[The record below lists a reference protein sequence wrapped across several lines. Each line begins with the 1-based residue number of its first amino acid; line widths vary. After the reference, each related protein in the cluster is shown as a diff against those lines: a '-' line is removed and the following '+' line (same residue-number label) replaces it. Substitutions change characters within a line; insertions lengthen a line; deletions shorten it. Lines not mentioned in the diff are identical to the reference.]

1 MPKEASAAEKEMLG
15 VNPDEPFTIY
25 EPCGCKLCN
34 GTGYYGRL
42 GIYEIMKI
50 TPSIK
55 RLISRHAEAEEIKKQ
70 AISEG
75 MNTLKMA
82 AVNAVKDGVTTI
94 AEMVKAT
101 YEAEEDD
108 MEF

>member
-1 MPKEASAAEKEMLG
+1 MSH
-15 VNPDEPFTIY
+15 FTIY

-82 AVNAVKDGVTTI
+82 AVNAVKRWCHN
-94 AEMVKAT
+94 
-101 YEAEEDD
+101 YS
-108 MEF
+108 